1 MPGLTYWLLM
11 KKKCGRSNKKMQLLV
26 LNHVKYALIALC
38 IFIEAVITQQPPVSI
53 HVGAKYVTL
62 KL

>member
-11 KKKCGRSNKKMQLLV
+11 KDVEDQTKKMQLLV
-26 LNHVKYALIALC
+26 LNRVKYALIALC

-53 HVGAKYVTL
+53 HVGAKYATL

>member
-1 MPGLTYWLLM
+1 M
-11 KKKCGRSNKKMQLLV
+11 KDVEDQTKKMQLLV
-26 LNHVKYALIALC
+26 LNRVKYALIALC

-53 HVGAKYVTL
+53 HVGAKYATL